1 MEETRE
7 MTLTLKST
15 DSGRKVEITCSEDSD
30 IFEIMVEIRGLLV
43 AWGYHPNS
51 IVDGCT
57 AIVEEY
63 EDKEGFADLDKT
75 LGQD

>member
-30 IFEIMVEIRGLLV
+30 IFEMMTEIRGLLI
-43 AWGYHPNS
+43 AWGYHPTS
-51 IVDGCT
+51 ILDGCQ
-57 AIVEEY
+57 AMIEEY
-63 EDKEGFADLDKT
+63 EEKEEFKKSLE
-75 LGQD
+75 QD